1 MGRVWLCTGRIAEHP
16 LLLESE
22 GVGLSS
28 FEELCYYLYWN
39 AELVGESF
47 YNERLCQWLEEEL
60 GLAALASSL
69 RRGIEQ
75 ERSGCWCMEQI
86 LQAGGYYGSAELENA
101 LLTASEN
108 RCRALLAQS
117 AINDSAS
124 LAMSVDRLSHVA
136 PLGKPYYHKI
146 LAAYA
151 DNAAKTIERW

>member
-1 MGRVWLCTGRIAEHP
+1 MKCPNVESVVEAFTGDVVDTIPTKRNMMFAP
-16 LLLESE
+16 RSLKLL
-22 GVGLSS
+22 
-28 FEELCYYLYWN
+28 
-39 AELVGESF
+39 
-47 YNERLCQWLEEEL
+47 Q
-60 GLAALASSL
+60 
-69 RRGIEQ
+69 
-75 ERSGCWCMEQI
+75 
-86 LQAGGYYGSAELENA
+86 ENA

>member
-1 MGRVWLCTGRIAEHP
+1 MKCPNVESVVEALSGDVVDTIPTKRNMMFAPRSLK
-16 LLLESE
+16 LL
-22 GVGLSS
+22 
-28 FEELCYYLYWN
+28 
-39 AELVGESF
+39 
-47 YNERLCQWLEEEL
+47 Q
-60 GLAALASSL
+60 
-69 RRGIEQ
+69 
-75 ERSGCWCMEQI
+75 
-86 LQAGGYYGSAELENA
+86 ENA

-124 LAMSVDRLSHVA
+124 LAMSVDRLSKVA

>member
-1 MGRVWLCTGRIAEHP
+1 MKCPNVESVVEAFTGDVVDTTPTKRSMMFAP
-16 LLLESE
+16 RSLKLL
-22 GVGLSS
+22 
-28 FEELCYYLYWN
+28 
-39 AELVGESF
+39 
-47 YNERLCQWLEEEL
+47 Q
-60 GLAALASSL
+60 
-69 RRGIEQ
+69 
-75 ERSGCWCMEQI
+75 
-86 LQAGGYYGSAELENA
+86 ENA

-124 LAMSVDRLSHVA
+124 LAMSVDRLSKVA